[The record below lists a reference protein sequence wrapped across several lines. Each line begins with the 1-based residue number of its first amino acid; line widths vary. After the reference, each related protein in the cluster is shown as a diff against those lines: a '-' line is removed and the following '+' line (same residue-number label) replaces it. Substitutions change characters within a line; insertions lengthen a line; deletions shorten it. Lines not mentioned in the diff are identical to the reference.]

1 MLQHSL
7 GAYVVTKTRKDGT
20 DRLYFQVPR
29 RLRPDGWL
37 PAIPIA
43 RAKDRSGPIADDERP
58 AIIESGKH
66 LFDQLIRARLGLP
79 EIEAKRSRTMRDL
92 VLAWQKSPE
101 WRSLR
106 PSTKEGYSFNCERVL
121 AWADECGDPDPSL
134 ISQPNVRSFL
144 ANFDDRPRTKKAV
157 LKVVALIMQQAVALG
172 WRTDNPARG
181 IRVPTPKS
189 RVGIWEQTDVDLY
202 VNTARQSGRVSIAL
216 IILLVWEIGQRLT
229 DVRGFRPGAEY
240 DAERG
245 VFSFRQ
251 SKTDAAVTLQ
261 VSTALRDML
270 GEREGVFIFYD
281 EVTGKPYSQHRL
293 SSEFAK
299 VRTAAVPL
307 GGRSLVLRHLR
318 HSCVVQLARASCTTA
333 EIAAVTGHT
342 MSSVNSILATYLPR
356 DGRVA
361 RNALIKRGLIERNDG
376 GEPL

>member
-1 MLQHSL
+1 MLQPSL
-7 GAYVVTKTRKDGT
+7 GAYIVTKTRKDGT
-20 DRLYFQVPR
+20 DRLYFQVPL
-29 RLRPDGWL
+29 RLRPKGWL

-43 RAKDRSGPIADDERP
+43 RQKDRTGPLADDERP
-58 AIIESGKH
+58 AVIEKGKE
-66 LFDQLIRARLGLP
+66 LFAQLVRARLGLP
-79 EIEAKRSRTMRDL
+79 EIETPRSRTLRDL
-92 VLAWQKSPE
+92 LLAWQKSPE

-106 PSTKEGYSFNCERVL
+106 PSSKEGYSFNSERVL
-121 AWADECGDPDPSL
+121 AWADECGDPDPKL
-134 ISQPNVRSFL
+134 ITQPNVRSFL
-144 ANFDDRPRTKKAV
+144 ANFDDKPRTKKAV
-157 LKVVALIMQQAVALG
+157 LKVTALILQQAVALG

-189 RVGIWEQTDVDLY
+189 LVGIWEQADVDVY
-202 VNTARQSGRVSIAL
+202 VANARQSDRVSIAL

-229 DVRGFRPGAEY
+229 DVRGFRPGGEY

-261 VSTALRDML
+261 VSDALRDML
-270 GEREGVFIFYD
+270 AGQQGAFVFHD
-281 EVTGKPYSQHRL
+281 EITGKPYSQHRL

-299 VRTAAVPL
+299 VRDAVVAL
-307 GGRSLVLRHLR
+307 GGRALVLRHLR

-376 GEPL
+376 DEPL